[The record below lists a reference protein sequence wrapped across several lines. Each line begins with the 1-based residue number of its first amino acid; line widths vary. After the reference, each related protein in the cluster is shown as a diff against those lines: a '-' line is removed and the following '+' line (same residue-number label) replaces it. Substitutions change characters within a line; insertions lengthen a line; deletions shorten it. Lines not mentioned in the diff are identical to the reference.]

1 MPWPV
6 PASRR
11 LRRLARVSFV
21 DLFEAEDPEPPL
33 LAPPVEYER
42 PVWIGPPEDE
52 LGAAVPLGQIVGRS
66 DRGVVA
72 ISHALVYSSGLSFD
86 LQAQVEGLRPDQ
98 SNLVFHEQ
106 HHGGVNPEELS
117 DGFLRFGVELPDG
130 ARVSNLGL
138 RRRWAN
144 PAEGEPD
151 SPVLSSAGGS
161 GGTTSAG
168 RSSLQQS
175 YWLWPLPQDG
185 TLRLFC
191 EWPIAAIGLTS
202 VDVEARSLR
211 DAAASVVKIWPNGD
225 GAAPMT
231 DAFSSS
237 TLSIMQRHAGGEK
250 PSAEGEDAAISA
262 TQIRSVRKAL
272 LRAVDVLDRL

>member
-1 MPWPV
+1 M
-6 PASRR
+6 
-11 LRRLARVSFV
+11 
-21 DLFEAEDPEPPL
+21 
-33 LAPPVEYER
+33 

-52 LGAAVPLGQIVGRS
+52 LGTAVPLGQIVSRS
-66 DRGVVA
+66 DRGVIA

-86 LQAQVEGLRPDQ
+86 LLAQVGGLRPDQ
-98 SNLVFHEQ
+98 SSLLFHEQ
-106 HHGGVNPEELS
+106 HHGAVNPEELS

-151 SPVLSSAGGS
+151 SPILSQAGGG

-168 RSSLQQS
+168 RSSLRQS

-202 VDVEARSLR
+202 VDIEARSLR
-211 DAAASVVKIWPNGD
+211 DAAASVVRIWPDGD
-225 GAAPMT
+225 GAPQPT

-237 TLSIMQRHAGGEK
+237 TFSIMQRHAGGEE
-250 PSAEGEDAAISA
+250 PSTERRDATISA
-262 TQIRSVRKAL
+262 AQLRSVRKAL
-272 LRAVDVLDRL
+272 LRAAEVLDRL